1 MFWRARLRCRGHSL
15 QGLPTV
21 AAGQPTKF
29 ETTLSAPIAELMT
42 RSAIGPLL
50 ALGPISGAY
59 NIYRI
64 IGSLLFAIASI
75 TFFAGRVEDTKSQ
88 QLVLNGCIL
97 GFAVMFITLGTMT
110 VTQVANITVGTTVFA
125 ILTAL
130 CLYTRVK
137 TKSD

>member
-1 MFWRARLRCRGHSL
+1 MNKIFSYKIALTICAVVLTVISL
-15 QGLPTV
+15 NMHINPEGI
-21 AAGQPTKF
+21 AGREFPN
-29 ETTLSAPIAELMT
+29 A
-42 RSAIGPLL
+42 
-50 ALGPISGAY
+50 SGDAY
-59 NIYRI
+59 NIYRC
-64 IGSLLFAIASI
+64 IGSLMLAIACI

-110 VTQVANITVGTTVFA
+110 VTQVANITTGTTVFA